1 LKDSARKC
9 RIHIYMSKW
18 AILNVAG
25 KQYKV
30 AEGDKLSVEKIA
42 KNGKTADVVFD
53 KVLAI
58 GDDSNVTVGKPNIS
72 GAKVQAKIIEDFK
85 EKKVR
90 VVKFK
95 SKSRYL
101 KTRGHRHQKTRILV
115 EKILA

>member
-1 LKDSARKC
+1 
-9 RIHIYMSKW
+9 MSKW

-30 AEGDKLSVEKIA
+30 AEGDKLSVEKITRSA
-42 KNGKTADVVFD
+42 KTNDVVFD
-53 KVLAI
+53 KVLAV
-58 GDDSNVTVGKPNIS
+58 GDSGKITVGKPNVS

-115 EKILA
+115 EKIIA